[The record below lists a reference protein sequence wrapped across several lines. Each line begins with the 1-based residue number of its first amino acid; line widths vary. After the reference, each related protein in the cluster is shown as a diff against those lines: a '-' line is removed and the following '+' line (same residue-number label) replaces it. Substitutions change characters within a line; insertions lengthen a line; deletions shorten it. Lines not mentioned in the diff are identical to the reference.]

1 MATNSGSITLDSG
14 VKVTTTAGLTN
25 SGTLYLDNGGGG
37 GSSLKVGGVL
47 TNSSAIYSGYQYSSG
62 AQSPTTLSASGGI
75 VNNSYVINN
84 GGDQIIS
91 SAVTGTG
98 SFTLYGYGSTL
109 AMTEFDSSVGSG
121 QNVYFSYPGE
131 IVFGAGAAQGFAATI
146 NGWNL
151 NDLIDVKGF
160 GTGTTESFASN
171 VLTLTDGAKVAHLAF
186 SGATASQFSL
196 TNTATDSIVKFV

>member
-1 MATNSGSITLDSG
+1 MSADQAKATSFSKRSN
-14 VKVTTTAGLTN
+14 A
-25 SGTLYLDNGGGG
+25 LYLDTNGGGG
-37 GSSLKVGGVL
+37 GSSLNVGGVL
-47 TNSSAIYSGYQYSSG
+47 TNSNVIQSGSSYSSG
-62 AQSPTTLSASGGI
+62 AQSPTTISASGGI
-75 VNNSYVINN
+75 VNNASVYNY

-98 SFTLYGYGSTL
+98 SFYLDGYGSTL
-109 AMTEFDSSVGSG
+109 PITEFDASVGSG
-121 QNVYFSYPGE
+121 QNVNFDYYPGE

-146 NGWNL
+146 NGWSL

-171 VLTLTDGAKVAHLAF
+171 VLTLTDGSKVAHLAF